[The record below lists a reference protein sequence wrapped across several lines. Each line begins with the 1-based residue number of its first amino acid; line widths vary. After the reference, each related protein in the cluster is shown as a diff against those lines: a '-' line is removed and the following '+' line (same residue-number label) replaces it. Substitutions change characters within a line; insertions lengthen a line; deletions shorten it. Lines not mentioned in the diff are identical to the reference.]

1 MEYLKE
7 WELLMI
13 ASVESATTTNEKL
26 ALVDS
31 IIDQHRAAL
40 ELLRD
45 LKISLLIQRTKERKE
60 D

>member
-1 MEYLKE
+1 
-7 WELLMI
+7 MI
-13 ASVESATTTNEKL
+13 ASVETAASTAEKL

-31 IIDQHRAAL
+31 IIDKHRAAI

>member
-1 MEYLKE
+1 
-7 WELLMI
+7 MI
-13 ASVESATTTNEKL
+13 ASVDSATTTNEKL

-31 IIDQHRAAL
+31 IIDKHREAI

>member
-1 MEYLKE
+1 
-7 WELLMI
+7 MI
-13 ASVESATTTNEKL
+13 ASVDSATTTNEKL
-26 ALVDS
+26 ALIDS

-40 ELLRD
+40 ALLRD